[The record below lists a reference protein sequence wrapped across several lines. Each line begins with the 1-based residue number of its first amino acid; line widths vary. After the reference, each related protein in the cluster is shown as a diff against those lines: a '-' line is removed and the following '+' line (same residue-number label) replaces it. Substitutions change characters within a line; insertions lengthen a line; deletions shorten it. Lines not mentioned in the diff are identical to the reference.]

1 MAKLPTFFVR
11 YMSKILWALII
22 LVAPVYSGFSQ
33 SADTTQVDLVD
44 LVIGRHKVEQTD
56 QVRSNRKVYFSVLP
70 APVSTPGGG
79 KAVITS
85 INAAFFLG
93 DPARTNLS
101 NIYLVPFT
109 DFSGRY
115 GLYVKP
121 NLWLDKNSW
130 NFIGDYRI
138 ARFPQ
143 NTWGL
148 GGSTKEVEQTLI
160 DTDFIRIYQNALK
173 NIGKGWFTGIGY
185 ALDYNYNI
193 EESEYAVEGHLDRYL
208 LDTSDPSVSSGIT
221 FNIAYD
227 IRYNAIN
234 PPKGGYILATWRVNT
249 KSLGSDQ
256 DYQTLF
262 LEARK
267 YLPLPK
273 ARSILAF
280 RSYYWTMLTGNAPYL
295 HLPATNWAPT
305 SGIASRGFQ
314 SGRYRSNAMLYG
326 EAEQRYQLTQNG
338 LFGLVGFINVAS
350 ASEFETQTF
359 KTWKVGAGFGLRTKF
374 NKYSNANFALD
385 FGFSENYWSVWVNLG
400 EMF

>member
-1 MAKLPTFFVR
+1 
-11 YMSKILWALII
+11 MSKILGAYFLI
-22 LVAPVYSGFSQ
+22 VAAVCPGVAQ
-33 SADTTQVDLVD
+33 PADTIQVDLID
-44 LVIGRHKVEQTD
+44 LVVGRKKVQLTN
-56 QVRSNRKVYFSVLP
+56 QIRSDRKVYFSILP

-79 KAVITS
+79 RAVITS

-93 DPARTNLS
+93 DSDNTNLS
-101 NIYLVPFT
+101 NIYLIPFT

-115 GLYVKP
+115 GLYLKP
-121 NLWLDKNSW
+121 NLWLDNNSW

-148 GGSTKEVEQTLI
+148 GGNTKEIEKTQI

-173 NIGKGWFTGIGY
+173 NIGKNFFAGIGY

-193 EESEYAVEGHLDRYL
+193 EESEYVTEGHLERYL
-208 LDTSDPSVSSGIT
+208 LDNSDPAVSSGVT
-221 FNIAYD
+221 FNVAYD
-227 IRYNAIN
+227 IRYNPIN
-234 PPKGGYILATWRVNT
+234 PPRGGYFLASWRVNT
-249 KSLGSDQ
+249 KTLGSDQ

-262 LEARK
+262 IDARK
-267 YLPLPK
+267 YFQLPK

-280 RSYYWTMLTGNAPYL
+280 RSYYWTLLTGSAPYL
-295 HLPATNWAPT
+295 HLPATNWAPA

-338 LFGLVGFINVAS
+338 LIGLVGFVNVAS
-350 ASEFETQTF
+350 ASEFETQNF
-359 KTWKVGAGFGLRTKF
+359 KTWNVGAGFGIRTKL